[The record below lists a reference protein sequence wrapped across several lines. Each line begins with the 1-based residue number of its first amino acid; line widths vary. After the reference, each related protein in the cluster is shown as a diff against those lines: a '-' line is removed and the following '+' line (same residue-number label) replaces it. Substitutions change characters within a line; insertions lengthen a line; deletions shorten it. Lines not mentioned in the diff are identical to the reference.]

1 MSIDS
6 TSLARRIYEY
16 RHINNGNYP
25 EFININDDDFVDLEG
40 EIRRL
45 SFSALYNLI
54 QQKPKFMG
62 VRILRSRDLER
73 GELILSS
80 R

>member
-6 TSLARRIYEY
+6 ASLANKIYEY
-16 RHINNGNYP
+16 RHINDGNYP
-25 EFININDDDFVDLEG
+25 EFININEDDFVDLEG
-40 EIRRL
+40 ELRR
-45 SFSALYNLI
+45 SFYTCAELL
-54 QQKPKFMG
+54 QKEQKFMG
-62 VRILRSRDLER
+62 VRILRTRDLKR